1 MPGLHR
7 RGITRAGQLLAFI
20 FLLAAVFGSVS
31 HLHRLGVARRLP
43 PTTVD
48 VAAILAERPPPPRLD
63 PRVSPGS
70 PGSPATGA
78 LPELTRHVVA
88 RGDTL
93 WDLALRYRTTVET
106 IARLNRLSAL
116 SSLQVGHELVIMQG
130 ASGTVHRVRSGE
142 SLWTISRRYGVNVD
156 AITRANRLPADAV
169 LAVGQ
174 QLIIP
179 TGGPAS
185 PVESTAPRA
194 ASAGFIWPLRGRIT
208 SGFGMRWGRMHQGI
222 DIAAPHGHP
231 VVASRDGR
239 VSFAGRW
246 GGFGNLVII
255 SRPSGIAT
263 YYAHLSRIEVRVG
276 QTLEAGQRIGRVGST
291 GNSTGPHLHFEI
303 RFSGRP
309 ENPRLHL
316 P

>member
-1 MPGLHR
+1 MPSLHR
-7 RGITRAGQLLAFI
+7 RGVPRAGLVLASIFI
-20 FLLAAVFGSVS
+20 LAVVFGSAS
-31 HLHRLGVARRLP
+31 ALHRLGVSRRLA
-43 PTTVD
+43 PTAVD
-48 VAAILAERPPPPRLD
+48 VDGILAERPSPPRLD
-63 PRVSPGS
+63 PRASSGS
-70 PGSPATGA
+70 PSSAT

-116 SSLQVGHELVIMQG
+116 SSLQVGQELVIMQG
-130 ASGTVHRVRSGE
+130 ASGTVHRVRGGE

-156 AITRANRLPADAV
+156 AIARANRLANDSL

-179 TGGPAS
+179 TRGPAS
-185 PVESTAPRA
+185 PMESTAPRV
-194 ASAGFIWPLRGRIT
+194 ASAGFMWPLRGRIT
-208 SGFGMRWGRMHQGI
+208 SGFGMRWGRMHQGL

-231 VVASRDGR
+231 VLASRDGR

-246 GGFGNLVII
+246 GGYGNLVII
-255 SRPSGIAT
+255 SRSSGVST

-303 RFSGRP
+303 RFNGRP
-309 ENPRLHL
+309 VNPRLHL